1 MTQVDT
7 HSNLTFCKIHFKG
20 RLHQYTHV
28 FMNALT
34 WAHIVKCPEHNENQ
48 QIFNVAQTITI
59 YERKQSVERNPKI
72 RDGRIMLNT

>member
-1 MTQVDT
+1 MTRVDT

-34 WAHIVKCPEHNENQ
+34 WAHIVKCPEHNEN
-48 QIFNVAQTITI
+48 
-59 YERKQSVERNPKI
+59 
-72 RDGRIMLNT
+72 